1 MRSFLALV
9 LLTVT
14 ARAIAQTAPA
24 SAPSELKINITGVEG
39 FVQVRDDENQPWK
52 KCTVGMVVGPG
63 AEFRT
68 GPKSAVR
75 CEIPPDQTFTVD
87 RLGTMKVLQAMQQ
100 GGKVKTDLMMQYGR
114 TRYDVEAAGVEHQS
128 TIRSPSG
135 TLALRGTRVSLYD
148 QPPFTPRAT
157 SLTGRAIYQN
167 VKRQIAFGGRG
178 QGTTKVEGDKDSAAQ
193 TSEAIAQVQKYLDPK
208 SAIEMTE
215 AEARLLAFDISQGS
229 IRFDRLVIGGFQPPP
244 SDLAAAGLLP
254 GKLNF
259 VATWTGFAD
268 LDLFV
273 IVNPNTPNQKIL
285 GNPSVSSLFPG
296 LVQQTLPSGATVPFD
311 KVSTQ
316 QGDYEIA
323 YWPKANYGAGLYGIG
338 IIHNDF
344 RHVDPSYSAISDV
357 KLEVYQD
364 GKKISTVVTNPEEVL
379 AGQAL
384 PRFGTTYSAQT
395 NLNAGKDVL
404 STVAVVSTG
413 EQSLTRARK
422 THKNAAPIKVAPV
435 PRGTRGK

>member
-1 MRSFLALV
+1 MRSIFAVVV
-9 LLTVT
+9 L
-14 ARAIAQTAPA
+14 IAAMRVSGQTAPA
-24 SAPSELKINITGVEG
+24 SAPSELQINITGVEG
-39 FVQVRDDENQPWK
+39 FVQVRDDEGQPWR

-75 CEIPPDQTFTVD
+75 CQIPPDQTFTID

-114 TRYDVEAAGVEHQS
+114 TRYDVEAAGVEHES

-148 QPPFTPRAT
+148 QPPFAPQAT
-157 SLTGRAIYQN
+157 SLTGRAVYQN
-167 VKRQIAFGGRG
+167 VKRQIAFGGKG
-178 QGTTKVEGDKDSAAQ
+178 QGKAKVEGDQESAAE
-193 TSEAIAQVQKYLDPK
+193 TSAAIAQVQKYLDPK
-208 SAIEMTE
+208 SAIEVTE

-244 SDLAAAGLLP
+244 MDLAAAGLLP

-259 VATWTGFAD
+259 VATWTGFVD

-273 IVNPNTPNQKIL
+273 IVNPNSPNQKIL

-311 KVSTQ
+311 KISTQ

-323 YWPKANYGAGLYGIG
+323 YWPKANYAAGLYGIG

-344 RHVDPSYSAISDV
+344 RHVDPSYDAISTV

-364 GKKISTVVTNPEEVL
+364 GKKLNTVVTNPEEVL
-379 AGQAL
+379 AGQAV
-384 PRFGTTYSAQT
+384 PRFGTTYTAQT
-395 NLNAGKDVL
+395 NLNTGKDVL
-404 STVAVVSTG
+404 STVAVVTTG
-413 EQSLTRARK
+413 QQPVTRTKKAEK
-422 THKNAAPIKVAPV
+422 KAPPVKVAPV
-435 PRGTRGK
+435 TKGARSK